1 MTCWTYKHC
10 ECENDCCATKS
21 DQQMLSS
28 HVQYLKPLLSSQRL
42 RSTRKPA
49 GAACNQASGPGVPHH
64 LPAGGGG
71 DLGVRKQAGQ
81 HSLQV

>member
-1 MTCWTYKHC
+1 
-10 ECENDCCATKS
+10 
-21 DQQMLSS
+21 MLNF
-28 HVQYLKPLLSSQRL
+28 HVQYLEPLLSSQRL
-42 RSTRKPA
+42 RRTRKPA
-49 GAACNQASGPGVPHH
+49 GAACHQASGPGVPHH